1 MLNTTLGRWSAASHF
16 GTESD
21 SFAPNQPTPPPAK
34 SKPPV
39 RSKPSVGS
47 SKTAAPTTPT
57 RVKRDDSTP
66 KPSSDGFADYV
77 TRLGKQTPLTAEQML
92 KSRADI
98 MHSVLASRDRL
109 ADRQT
114 TDAIGNTL
122 LDALTRSP
130 TFQALVSYNLH
141 HDGEFLQDLRYRNVY
156 TRDSQYQGQ
165 RKEISDLRLS
175 DLQSPDPAG
184 RLPIASIPSTEAGYG
199 ANNVPYISV
208 GAAPDADHP
217 AYQQWQEILIHEVVH
232 HLTGADDPPE
242 NLQQDHLGP
251 TENLA
256 QAIGREMGWNLPQF
270 NGYAAT
276 NRIAHLDQTNRTG
289 IVDAAQRH
297 AGHDRG
303 FFERLA
309 DVSGNMNASADF
321 HELDPP
327 GAAGGAAHNASL
339 APENGITAEDLARLR
354 FHDGEVSFLPF
365 AESAPAGKP
374 DGYQSAYAASS
385 APWDT
390 QARFFQYGEPVGGN
404 PHVRQFD
411 FPDGSKTVITAYQPT
426 LAWSDLTSAEKVATE
441 VGTTAA
447 GAVIGYVGSG
457 FNPNGAYVGGAA
469 GFAIGKAIADKYPYD
484 RIWQGYK
491 IQTFNKGETSPS
503 YEQYMYAWDNSPLR
517 VGLLSRLP
525 DASLYPDYADS
536 PPDQYSSYWKWKT
549 GDAPA
554 RT

>member
-1 MLNTTLGRWSAASHF
+1 MLNTTLGRWPAASNF

-21 SFAPNQPTPPPAK
+21 YFAPNQSAPPGK
-34 SKPPV
+34 SKSPV
-39 RSKPSVGS
+39 RS

-57 RVKRDDSTP
+57 RVKRDDPPRP
-66 KPSSDGFADYV
+66 KRTSDDFADYV
-77 TRLGKQTPLTAEQML
+77 LRLGKDKPLTSKDLADT
-92 KSRADI
+92 RADI

-114 TDAIGNTL
+114 ADAIGNTL
-122 LDALTRSP
+122 LDALAGSP
-130 TFQALVSYNLH
+130 TFQALVGYNLH
-141 HDGEFLQDLRYRNVY
+141 HSGEFLGDLRYRNVY
-156 TRDSQYQGQ
+156 TRDSEYQGP
-165 RKEISDLRLS
+165 RKEIGDLKLSDLR
-175 DLQSPDPAG
+175 SPDPSG
-184 RLPIASIPSTEAGYG
+184 RLPIVSIHSTEAGYS
-199 ANNVPYISV
+199 NDVPYVSI

-217 AYQQWQEILIHEVVH
+217 AYHQWQEMLIHEVIH
-232 HLTGADDPPE
+232 HLTGADDPPD

-256 QAIGREMGWNLPQF
+256 QSIGRELGWNLPQF
-270 NGYAAT
+270 NGYADP
-276 NRIAHLDQTNRTG
+276 NRMTHLTQTNRTATL
-289 IVDAAQRH
+289 DAAQRH
-297 AGHDRG
+297 ADHDSG
-303 FFERLA
+303 FFDRLA
-309 DVSGNMNASADF
+309 HVSSNTNASADF

-327 GAAGGAAHNASL
+327 GAVGGVAHNASL
-339 APENGITAEDLARLR
+339 APENGVTAEDLARLR
-354 FHDGEVSFLPF
+354 FHNGEVSFLPF

-385 APWDT
+385 APWET

-426 LAWSDLTSAEKVATE
+426 LAWSDLTSVEKVATE

-457 FNPNGAYVGGAA
+457 FNPNGAYVGGAV

-491 IQTFNKGETSPS
+491 IQTINKGETSPS
-503 YEQYMYAWDNSPLR
+503 YEAYTYTWDNSPLR

-525 DASLYPDYADS
+525 DPSLYPDYADS
-536 PPDQYSSYWKWKT
+536 PPDKYVSYWRWKT
-549 GDAPA
+549 GNAPE